1 MGQNYRVVVVAR
13 MVAAVVVEDM
23 GHCHS
28 LGTDRRL
35 PVGRNPEPAVLI
47 VLRRIPVVRMEDTS
61 VYWRVDIDLAVLAG
75 TDPAVLVHTDRE
87 RRTDSLLVVPDRE
100 HLDEEIVFHFA
111 ATGVVVDS
119 AVLGVADRAHQLA
132 AAVPGPIAD
141 PAAHIP
147 D

>member
-1 MGQNYRVVVVAR
+1 MGQNYRVAVAAR

-28 LGTDRRL
+28 LDTDRQL
-35 PVGRNPEPAVLI
+35 PVERNPEPAVLI

-61 VYWRVDIDLAVLAG
+61 VYWRVDIDLAVRAG

-100 HLDEEIVFHFA
+100 HL
-111 ATGVVVDS
+111 VVVKPVDMEHP
-119 AVLGVADRAHQLA
+119 ADTEA
-132 AAVPGPIAD
+132 AEGQRD
-141 PAAHIP
+141 HRR
-147 D
+147 DCSH